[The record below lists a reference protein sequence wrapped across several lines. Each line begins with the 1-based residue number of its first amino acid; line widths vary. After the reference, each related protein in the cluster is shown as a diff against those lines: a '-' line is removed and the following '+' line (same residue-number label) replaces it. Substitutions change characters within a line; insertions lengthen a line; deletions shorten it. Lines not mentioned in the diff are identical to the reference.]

1 MRKLIATTTGLVF
14 LLFALIALAQ
24 NTSNSQSGSSA
35 QSGAESGTA
44 PASGNNAQT
53 ANPRSTP
60 EKAQNPAASSGTS
73 SSSSENANATE
84 GCVVREESDY
94 FLVPQSG
101 TPIRLSGNQ
110 ASQHLG
116 ERVKVK
122 GNESVSGHM
131 GPSNA
136 ASGGVSGNATG
147 GGYGNTGNNTSMA
160 GMPGSNAQTGT
171 SGSIG
176 SSSSSANTRTNT
188 GSSPMSTSG
197 NLHAAANHEIVV
209 DRIDTVASSCPAHW
223 NSSYNTSGTGNNP
236 Q

>member
-122 GNESVSGHM
+122 GNESVSGNM
-131 GPSNA
+131 GPSN
-136 ASGGVSGNATG
+136 GGVSGNATG

-209 DRIDTVASSCPAHW
+209 DRIDTVASSCPVHW